1 MNVSALVAAPAG
13 VASVI
18 LPLFAPLGT
27 TAVTWVS
34 LTNAKVAA
42 VPLNVTEMTPVK
54 RDPLIVTVLPTSPL
68 FGLMPAILGPL
79 TVNVPGLV
87 AVPAGVTSVILPVV
101 APLGTTAV
109 TLVALTNVKGAEVP
123 LNATELTPVKFVPLI
138 VTVVPTP
145 PPFGLKLLIV
155 GPEPVTL
162 KLVRLV
168 ARPEGVVSVI
178 CPVVAPFGTVAV
190 TFPLFTNVKLAEVPL
205 NFTEFT
211 PVKLVPWMVTL
222 EPTCP
227 LDGLKLE
234 IVGALP
240 GSVTMKLPP
249 LWVVPC
255 GVPTTI
261 GPVVAPLGTL
271 TVIFC
276 PVAFTLNPGAFVPL
290 NVTEV
295 VPTKFVPWMAT
306 LVPTGPLPGS
316 KLEMVG
322 EPPAMAET
330 VVRETTKT
338 TSAAVDPI

>member
-1 MNVSALVAAPAG
+1 
-13 VASVI
+13 
-18 LPLFAPLGT
+18 
-27 TAVTWVS
+27 
-34 LTNAKVAA
+34 
-42 VPLNVTEMTPVK
+42 
-54 RDPLIVTVLPTSPL
+54 
-68 FGLMPAILGPL
+68 
-79 TVNVPGLV
+79 
-87 AVPAGVTSVILPVV
+87 VILPVV

-109 TLVALTNVKGAEVP
+109 TLLALTNVKGAEVP

-138 VTVVPTP
+138 VTVVPTL

-162 KLVRLV
+162 KLVTLV

-222 EPTCP
+222 EPTGP

-276 PVAFTLNPGAFVPL
+276 PVAFTLNPAAFVPL

-338 TSAAVDPI
+338 TSAAVGPIRASALVLNGLRAMGSLPNGRGPNLYQGVAGRSRGVR

>member
-1 MNVSALVAAPAG
+1 M
-13 VASVI
+13 I
-18 LPLFAPLGT
+18 
-27 TAVTWVS
+27 
-34 LTNAKVAA
+34 
-42 VPLNVTEMTPVK
+42 
-54 RDPLIVTVLPTSPL
+54 R
-68 FGLMPAILGPL
+68 
-79 TVNVPGLV
+79 
-87 AVPAGVTSVILPVV
+87 
-101 APLGTTAV
+101 
-109 TLVALTNVKGAEVP
+109 
-123 LNATELTPVKFVPLI
+123 
-138 VTVVPTP
+138 
-145 PPFGLKLLIV
+145 
-155 GPEPVTL
+155 
-162 KLVRLV
+162 
-168 ARPEGVVSVI
+168 
-178 CPVVAPFGTVAV
+178 PVVAPFGTVAL
-190 TFPLFTNVKLAEVPL
+190 TFSLFTNAKLAEVPL

-211 PVKLVPWMVTL
+211 PAKLVPWMVTL
-222 EPTCP
+222 APTCP

-249 LWVVPC
+249 LCAVPC
-255 GVPTTI
+255 GVATTT
-261 GPVVAPLGTL
+261 GPAVAPLGTL